1 MKRSIIQTVYLG
13 FGLALALLLAVAVIA
28 VRSRRVMS
36 GYTDEAFVHHG
47 VLDSGVKFM
56 QKPFSPAALSRKVR
70 EVLDS
75 N

>member
-1 MKRSIIQTVYLG
+1 MKRFIIQKVYLG

-28 VRSRRVMS
+28 VCSRRVMS
-36 GYTDEAFVHHG
+36 GYKDEAIVHHG

-56 QKPFSPAALSRKVR
+56 QKPFSSAALSRKVR